1 MKDFI
6 KEESEG
12 ILIIYVYVCKGLCG
26 KGINIYVYVLI
37 CKLYRNGEKM
47 WFVENNL

>member
-12 ILIIYVYVCKGLCG
+12 ILIIYVYKYVKGFCG
-26 KGINIYVYVLI
+26 IEINIYVYVLI
-37 CKLYRNGEKM
+37 C
-47 WFVENNL
+47 

>member
-12 ILIIYVYVCKGLCG
+12 ILIIYVYVCKRVMWERD
-26 KGINIYVYVLI
+26 KYI
-37 CKLYRNGEKM
+37 CVCFDL
-47 WFVENNL
+47 